1 MRNAI
6 GIAAR
11 RNRFFSILAGLA
23 FAAVASG
30 ALAQARPV
38 DREAREVRA
47 LFDAGKFDELDAIET
62 KSRDLSVTLSDGQ
75 PLRVGYFVGL
85 TCACGDVTREDQFNT
100 IARMK
105 PAYQAWSKANP
116 DSRTAKLGPALYL
129 LQHGLAFR
137 GETYSQDVPRPD
149 WIAFQEK
156 IEASRK
162 ALDSIAAEMKDEP
175 MWHATRLKVARYLPR
190 GDKAAYEALLEEA
203 MMRHPRFLPIYFE
216 GAAHY
221 SPTWGGSPAQLK
233 GYIESAAA
241 RTKPLMGDVMYA
253 RLNWSTSSTGMF
265 FNGQA
270 DWKRMKPA
278 LDELVKDYP
287 DDWNLNNFAIFSC
300 HAGDG
305 PTLKILLERIRGR
318 IVLEAWDGMQEYGRC
333 AKFAEQAGG

>member
-1 MRNAI
+1 MTRYSALACLVF
-6 GIAAR
+6 IAVG
-11 RNRFFSILAGLA
+11 S
-23 FAAVASG
+23 S
-30 ALAQARPV
+30 ALAQVRPV
-38 DREAREVRA
+38 DRQAREVRA
-47 LFDAGKFDELDAIET
+47 LFDAGKFAELDAIEL

-75 PLRVGYFVGL
+75 PLRVGYFAGL
-85 TCACGDVTREDQFNT
+85 TCACGDRTREDQFNT
-100 IARMK
+100 IARMN
-105 PAYQAWSKANP
+105 PAYQAWSKSNP
-116 DSRTAKLGPALYL
+116 GSRTARLGPALYL

-137 GETYSQDVPRPD
+137 GETYAQDVPRAD

-175 MWHATRLKVARYLPR
+175 MWYAARLKVARYLQH
-190 GDKAAYEALLEEA
+190 GDKAAYEALLEDA
-203 MMRHPRFLPIYFE
+203 MTRHPRFLPIYFE

-221 SPTWGGSPAQLK
+221 SSSWGGSSAELK
-233 GYIESAAA
+233 RYIESVAA

-253 RLNWSTSSTGMF
+253 RLNWSEGSTGMF

-305 PTLKILLERIRGR
+305 PTLKILLTRIQGR
-318 IVLEAWDGMQEYGRC
+318 IALQAWDGMEEYAKC
-333 AKFAEQAGG
+333 AQFAERARG